1 MTRKRTKIF
10 HGIDAS
16 PGIGVGLVH
25 LADRRSFQIPKRR
38 LRREDVPAEQTRFR
52 QAVLRS
58 RDQLTDVRSKLPAR
72 ASKDSRAILDA
83 HLMMLQDDLLI
94 GGTEKVIDEERI
106 NAEWALQRNTAAV
119 RSMFDNL
126 QDEYFR
132 ERRADVDFVVARILR
147 NLLGYETEMRQP
159 THKRAVVVAHSLSPV
174 DTATL
179 SKIQV
184 AGFVLEVGGKT
195 SHTAIVARAMEVPA
209 VAGVEGILAAVTP
222 GDHIIVDGYRGEVV
236 VNPNEQAVH
245 EALVRAQKL
254 RERAAELASEEL
266 LPAAT
271 SDHHPMRLTANIEAV
286 GDAKTALRYG
296 AEGVGL
302 FRTEFLFMGKRAP
315 SEEYQERCYQNVLRQ
330 MKDRPVTIRTMDLGG
345 EKRSATLKIASEA
358 NPSLGLRAIR
368 LSFRYRQI
376 FLSQLRALL
385 RAAVIGQLKI
395 LFPMIS
401 CLQELRA
408 VKELID
414 EARQQLKA
422 RGQEY
427 GTQVKLGIMI
437 EVPSAALA
445 SDELAREVDFFSIG
459 TNDLIQFTLAVD
471 RHNQQVAYLYN
482 PLDISVLRLLKMT
495 VDNAHAAGIPVC
507 LCGEMAGDPLYL
519 HVLLGLELDEISMN
533 PAALPYAHHLIRC
546 SRHADAKDLTNKV
559 LSMNDATAIRQ
570 VVQEWMAKNFPEFFT
585 PTGHADILGGL

>member
-25 LADRRSFQIPKRR
+25 LADQRSFQIPKRR
-38 LRREDVPAEQTRFR
+38 LRQENVAAEKARFR
-52 QAVLRS
+52 QAVLLS
-58 RDQLTDVRSKLPAR
+58 ISQLTEVRNKLSVR
-72 ASKDSRAILDA
+72 TGKESRAILDS

-94 GGTEKVIDEERI
+94 GGTEKVIAEEQV
-106 NAEWALQRNTAAV
+106 NAEWALQKKIAAIH
-119 RSMFDNL
+119 SMFDNL

-132 ERRADVDFVVARILR
+132 ERRADVEFVGARILR
-147 NLLGYETEMRQP
+147 NLMGYETELRQP
-159 THKRAVVVAHSLSPV
+159 AHERAVVVAHSLSPV

-179 SKIQV
+179 SKTQV

-195 SHTAIVARAMEVPA
+195 SHTAIIARAMEIPA
-209 VAGVEGILAAVTP
+209 VAGAEGILAAVAP
-222 GDHIIVDGYRGEVV
+222 GEHIIVDGYRGEVV
-236 VNPNEQAVH
+236 VNPDEQAVH
-245 EALVRAQKL
+245 EALVRAQKI
-254 RERAAELASEEL
+254 RERAAELASEPL

-271 SDHHPMRLTANIEAV
+271 TDDHPMRLTANIEAV
-286 GDAKTALRYG
+286 EDAKTALRYG
-296 AEGVGL
+296 AEGIGL

-315 SEEYQERCYQNVLRQ
+315 SERHQLRCYQSVLRR
-330 MKDRPVTIRTMDLGG
+330 MKDRPVTIRTMDVGG
-345 EKRSATLKIASEA
+345 EKKSAALKIASEA
-358 NPSLGLRAIR
+358 NPALGLRAIR

-385 RAAVIGQLKI
+385 RASVEGPLKI

-408 VKELID
+408 VKDLVE
-414 EARQQLKA
+414 EARQQLKDE
-422 RGQEY
+422 GQKY
-427 GTQVKLGIMI
+427 GKQVKFGIMI

-445 SDELAREVDFFSIG
+445 SAELAREVDFFSIG

-519 HVLLGLELDEISMN
+519 HVLLGLEIDEISMN
-533 PAALPYAHHLIRC
+533 PSALPYAHHLIRC
-546 SRHADAKDLTNKV
+546 SRYSEAKDLTNTV
-559 LSMNDATAIRQ
+559 LAMNDATAIRQ
-570 VVQEWMAKNFPEFFT
+570 VVQEWMAKSFPEFFT